1 MECRHFIDTTDHRKP
16 RKKRFGFAFFAKQ
29 AIRVH
34 TAFMQ
39 LNLTDAALFIR
50 VAELGTL
57 SAAARERNE
66 PVSQTSR
73 AIARIESALGVR
85 LLHRSTHGLSLTDEG
100 DTFLSHARSML
111 DIAAEMESEL
121 TGKLAGPSGVV
132 RIGVSPILAQMVIA
146 PSLPDLYALYPELR
160 IDIAADDRPVD
171 LARDGIDIAI
181 RAGVDI
187 LDTLVARKISMHGRN
202 LYASPD
208 YLNKY
213 GTPGTP
219 AELVSHRL
227 ITNSASQSLNQWPF
241 RISPSENGASDQ
253 TPARIK
259 RLRQQNGGGRPG
271 GENIETLHIK
281 GHTRADNTA
290 IVLSLALAG
299 VGIARLND
307 LLVYP
312 LVARGQLVQVLSPYA
327 ADECIPVYAVT
338 LKERHRLPKIRACI
352 DFWEARFAQ
361 LRTDQENFSRL

>member
-1 MECRHFIDTTDHRKP
+1 
-16 RKKRFGFAFFAKQ
+16 
-29 AIRVH
+29 
-34 TAFMQ
+34 MQ

-85 LLHRSTHGLSLTDEG
+85 LLHRTTHGLSLTDEG
-100 DTFLSHARSML
+100 DTFLAHARRML
-111 DIAAEMESEL
+111 DIAAEMESDL

-132 RIGVSPILAQMVIA
+132 RVGVSPILAQMLIA
-146 PSLPDLYALYPELR
+146 PSLPGLYERYPLLR

-181 RAGVDI
+181 RAGVDVI
-187 LDTLVARKISMHGRN
+187 DTLVARQISKHGRN

-208 YLNKY
+208 YLKKF
-213 GTPGTP
+213 GTPITP
-219 AELVSHRL
+219 ADLAAHRL

-241 RISPSENGASDQ
+241 SMPAATGNASNL
-253 TPARIK
+253 TSTRARRVPRHK
-259 RLRQQNGGGRPG
+259 AGGL
-271 GENIETLHIK
+271 ETAANVEIVGVK

-312 LVARGQLVQVLSPYA
+312 LVASGQLEPVLSAYTT
-327 ADECIPVYAVT
+327 DEHIPVYAVT
-338 LKERHRLPKIRACI
+338 LKERQRLPKIRACI
-352 DFWEARFAQ
+352 DYWEACFVQ
-361 LRTDQENFSRL
+361 IFTDHEQFRRS

>member
-1 MECRHFIDTTDHRKP
+1 MECRHFIDRTNRRKP
-16 RKKRFGFAFFAKQ
+16 RKKRFGFAFFAKL
-29 AIRVH
+29 AIQVH
-34 TAFMQ
+34 TASMQ

-100 DTFLSHARSML
+100 DTFLSHARNML

-121 TGKLAGPSGVV
+121 TGKLAGPRGVV

-146 PSLPDLYALYPELR
+146 PSLPDLYARYPDLR

-208 YLNKY
+208 YLQRF

-219 AELVSHRL
+219 AELTLHRL

-241 RISPSENGASDQ
+241 RMPLGEDVTSDQ
-253 TPARIK
+253 TSSRAK
-259 RLRQQNGGGRPG
+259 HLRRRNGGGKHRG
-271 GENIETLHIK
+271 DNIETLQIK

-312 LVARGQLVQVLSPYA
+312 LVASGQLVQVLTPYS

-352 DFWEARFAQ
+352 DFWEARFTQ
-361 LRTDQENFSRL
+361 LRTDQESFSRR